1 MGIRNWLYSLCCPHE
16 SMAEIEVE
24 DVLAPGNKCSIWE
37 VDYDE
42 EEGGVQ
48 GYFGILPVTFCCWCY
63 SSIVDMV
70 GFLNEDE

>member
-1 MGIRNWLYSLCCPHE
+1 V
-16 SMAEIEVE
+16 AEIEVK
-24 DVLAPGNKCSIWE
+24 DVLALGNKCSICE

-63 SSIVDMV
+63 SCLVDML
-70 GFLNEDE
+70 GQLETPEDDNNN